1 MSKKT
6 VAVIVTYN
14 RLEALKTTIT
24 NTLAQEFFAVVVVN
38 NLSTD
43 GTREWLDD
51 QTDPR
56 LQIIHSGE
64 NLGGAGGFHL
74 GFEHAA
80 YKVPEAEWLVAFD
93 DDAYPEP
100 GMLEE
105 FNRLE
110 IPPEVGSLAAAVYLP
125 DGSIS
130 EMNRP
135 SVNPFWHLK
144 ELIFTALRGRR
155 GFHVTDDD
163 YKLHSHMEID
173 ASSFVGFFL
182 RLALIREHKIS
193 LPRSELFVYY
203 DDIIYT
209 LEMRKAGFGHIFV
222 PRLRFSHDCQT
233 LSEKTD
239 VFNPLWKAYYMF
251 RNRLEMY
258 RIASGVFYPLV
269 LSIKVPYFFLAV
281 RNYDSTVRKSYLA
294 IAKKAISHGLLR
306 EFSWTFDDVIK
317 FSEHPTKTRRKS

>member
-1 MSKKT
+1 MKRKT

-14 RLEALKTTIT
+14 RLDALKTTVG
-24 NTLAQEFFAVVVVN
+24 NTLAQDFHAVVVVN

-43 GTREWLDD
+43 GTKEWLDE

-56 LQIIHSGE
+56 LQLIHSE
-64 NLGGAGGFHL
+64 ANLGGAGGFHL

-80 YKVPEAEWLVAFD
+80 FNIPDAEWLVAFD

-100 GMLEE
+100 GTLDAFDRMD
-105 FNRLE
+105 
-110 IPPEVGSLAAAVYLP
+110 IPEDVGGLAAAVYLP

-144 ELIFTALRGRR
+144 ELVTTSFRGRE
-155 GFHVTDDD
+155 GFHVDDKD
-163 YKLHSHMEID
+163 YSLTSHREID

-182 RLALIREHKIS
+182 RLSLIREGKIG

-203 DDIIYT
+203 DDIIYV
-209 LEMRKAGFGHIFV
+209 LLMRKAGFRHWFV
-222 PRLRFSHDCQT
+222 PALRFSHDCQT
-233 LSEKTD
+233 LTEKSD
-239 VFNPLWKAYYMF
+239 VFEPLWRAYFMF

-258 RIASGVFYPLV
+258 RIASGLFCPAV
-269 LSIKVPYFFLAV
+269 LGIKIPKFFLAA
-281 RNYDSTVRKSYLA
+281 RHYKRSDRKRFLA
-294 IAKKAISHGLLR
+294 ITAKAVRHGLSRDFTWSFADVL
-306 EFSWTFDDVIK
+306 EFSRNTN
-317 FSEHPTKTRRKS
+317 ST

>member
-1 MSKKT
+1 MTRKT

-14 RLEALKTTIT
+14 RLEGLKTTVR
-24 NTLAQEFFAVVVVN
+24 NTLDQNFHAVVVVN

-43 GTREWLDD
+43 GTREWLDEYE
-51 QTDPR
+51 DPR
-56 LQIIHSGE
+56 LQVIHSGE

-80 YKVPEAEWLVAFD
+80 YKVPEADWMVAFD
-93 DDAYPEP
+93 DDAYPEA
-100 GMLEE
+100 GMLDE

-125 DGSIS
+125 DGKIS

-144 ELIFTALRGRR
+144 ELVSTALRGRH

-163 YKLHSHMEID
+163 YKLHTRREID

-182 RLALIREHKIS
+182 RLSLIREGKIG
-193 LPRSELFVYY
+193 LPRTELFIYS
-203 DDIIYT
+203 DDIIYV
-209 LEMRKAGFGHIFV
+209 LELRKAGIKHWFV
-222 PRLRFSHDCQT
+222 PWLEFSHDCET
-233 LSEKTD
+233 LVNQQD
-239 VFNPLWKAYYMF
+239 IYRPLWKVYYTY

-258 RIASGVFYPLV
+258 RIASGIFYPLI
-269 LSIKVPYFFLAV
+269 LLIKVPKFFLTARFYEPDERKTFLKITTIALRDGLI
-281 RNYDSTVRKSYLA
+281 RNYTKKLPQVIELSTIR
-294 IAKKAISHGLLR
+294 H
-306 EFSWTFDDVIK
+306 
-317 FSEHPTKTRRKS
+317 